1 MVIGSTLC
9 QLGRFLDDWAGD
21 VASVR
26 SVTVSDEA
34 GLGAGES
41 ITAEVTLEMPIVVS
55 GGGDRMVGCT
65 PSVSDGVLELRLET
79 GLSALEETA
88 ADAVELEPIEAT
100 PHTDGTATVTVQLT
114 VSGLEETY
122 ADEMAADGHPTGP
135 QVRRSDGPEGAVREP
150 DTGTESGAETR
161 DIPPFRDPE
170 LLQEVYEAHDTFAE
184 MADALEMDV
193 TGETVRRYMIDHDIH
208 QPNSYRANSSAS
220 TAAAESTAGDDAEE
234 MVVLPDG
241 IGLPDGVSPED
252 LIETV
257 SRSNTIYEVKE
268 DLGID
273 RMEAHALL
281 KELDMVDLVLGRL
294 SNDTGR
300 DITREDVV
308 ERLREV
314 SQAQTH

>member
-9 QLGRFLDDWAGD
+9 QLGRFLDEWAGD

-41 ITAEVTLEMPIVVS
+41 ITAEVTLEMPVVVS
-55 GGGDRMVGCT
+55 GGSDRMVGCT
-65 PSVSDGVLELRLET
+65 PSVRDGVLELRLET
-79 GLSALEETA
+79 GLSVTEHTGDYEV
-88 ADAVELEPIEAT
+88 DIEPVEAT
-100 PHTDGTATVTVQLT
+100 PHTDGTATVTVSLT
-114 VSGLEETY
+114 LSGIDG
-122 ADEMAADGHPTGP
+122 AGSDELAADRQGSAP
-135 QVRRSDGPEGAVREP
+135 QVRSPPEEREEIVRDP
-150 DTGTESGAETR
+150 DAEAETESR

-170 LLQEVYEAHDTFAE
+170 LLQEVYDAHDTFAE

-208 QPNSYRANSSAS
+208 QPNSYRANSAPAS
-220 TAAAESTAGDDAEE
+220 TTPAESTVADDQEE
-234 MVVLPDG
+234 MVVLSDG
-241 IGLPDGVSPED
+241 IGLPDGVSVED

-268 DLGID
+268 DLD
-273 RMEAHALL
+273 LERMEAHAML
-281 KELDMVDLVLGRL
+281 KELNMVDLVLGRL

-314 SQAQTH
+314 SQAQTN